1 MEGIEELER
10 HTYKKFSL
18 VYSLFKH
25 NDVCN
30 LQLWNILIERTV
42 LLDIMTI
49 IVVLYFQ
56 KILAAKTPQT
66 SRLFGQL
73 LKLTKIKL
81 QFIGLIA

>member
-1 MEGIEELER
+1 
-10 HTYKKFSL
+10 
-18 VYSLFKH
+18 
-25 NDVCN
+25 
-30 LQLWNILIERTV
+30 
-42 LLDIMTI
+42 MTI

-81 QFIGLIA
+81 CSLSDLSLK